1 MFNGHSKHNIDDKGR
16 LHLPSKFR
24 SSLGEIVFITL
35 GMGKKLEIFTADQF
49 KVRSE
54 FLDSMPFGKKE
65 VRQFKEAF
73 HGYTFEVPLD
83 KSGRINLPKELLSFA
98 NITKEVVVSGN
109 GKSLLLWSEK
119 EFDAFSNEALPKL
132 EELADK
138 IADLD
143 F

>member
-24 SSLGEIVFITL
+24 NSLGTNVFISI
-35 GMGKKLEIFTADQF
+35 GMGKKLEIFTVDEF
-49 KVRSE
+49 GVRSD
-54 FLDSMPFGKKE
+54 FLNSMPFGKRE

-73 HGYTFEVPLD
+73 HGYTFEVPVD
-83 KSGRINLPKELLSFA
+83 KSGRINLPKELLSYA

-109 GKSLLLWSEK
+109 GRSILIWSEA
-119 EFDAFSNEALPKL
+119 EFDAFSKEALPKL

-138 IADLD
+138 LADID